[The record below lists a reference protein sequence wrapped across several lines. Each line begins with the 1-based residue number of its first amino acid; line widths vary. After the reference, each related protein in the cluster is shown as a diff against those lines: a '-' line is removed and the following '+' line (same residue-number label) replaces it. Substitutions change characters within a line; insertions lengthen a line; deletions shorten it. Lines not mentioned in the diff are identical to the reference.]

1 MVYGRAMQTV
11 LFDTNILFSR
21 ILRDTVV
28 HLHFHEAFR
37 ICWTE
42 DIMAELVYR
51 LRRTYPEW
59 NENQVGGVRRN
70 LIDAIGP
77 DPITGYPAT
86 GHADI
91 SDPFDSH
98 LDAAAEYDRANYVV
112 TMDKKALVPD
122 PDRTTYEFCPIDEF
136 LVLCDDSMP
145 ELVSRALLT
154 NIGYHV
160 KRAQRLGLDEV
171 PTFPEKYEKADAP
184 EFAGRVRAHLQYF
197 DMSKIWTNP
206 PTMETWVD

>member
-1 MVYGRAMQTV
+1 MQTV
-11 LFDTNILFSR
+11 LFDTNVLFSR

-51 LRRTYPEW
+51 LRREYPEW

-70 LIDAIGP
+70 LIAAIGTE
-77 DPITGYPAT
+77 PIAGYPAV

-98 LDAAAEYDRANYVV
+98 LDAAAEHGNVNYVV
-112 TMDKKALVPD
+112 TGDKRALVPD
-122 PDRTTYEFCPIDEF
+122 PDLTTYEYCQIDEF

-145 ELVSRALLT
+145 ETVSRALLT
-154 NIGYHV
+154 NLGFHI
-160 KRAQRLGLDEV
+160 KRARTRGLDGF
-171 PTFPEKYEKADAP
+171 PNFPEKYEKAGAS
-184 EFAGRVRAHLQYF
+184 EFAARVRGHFQHF
-197 DMSKIWTNP
+197 DMTKIWAHP
-206 PTMETWVD
+206 PTMGSWVD